1 MSYSVNKVII
11 LGNLTRDPELR
22 YTQSG
27 KCVAR
32 IGVATSS
39 KYNDVETT
47 EYHNVSAWEKV
58 AELFGTLTQKG
69 TKVYIEGRLQTREY
83 QDSDGNQRKSTEIVV
98 RDVVFLD
105 RLKPKGNDG
114 YSSDDAPKQGGYRGG
129 SATKHH
135 EGEQSSG
142 HGYKQP
148 DPPPYG
154 DDQDIPF

>member
-58 AELFGTLTQKG
+58 AELFGTLAQKG
-69 TKVYIEGRLQTREY
+69 TKVYIEGRLQTREF
-83 QDSDGNQRKSTEIVV
+83 DNRDGVTMKSTEIVV

-114 YSSDDAPKQGGYRGG
+114 YQQSDAPSGYRGG

-142 HGYKQP
+142 HTDY
-148 DPPPYG
+148 DES
-154 DDQDIPF
+154 DRLPF